1 MRKGF
6 VRKTERA
13 LKSPYF
19 LQALRWKSYPR
30 SHAPARG
37 RGSRGHRWCPG
48 SWFYHVVQAL
58 AATWSRLLSGVS
70 RALRWKMLESRPGP
84 GQLALDGVP
93 PRQGRGN
100 GPTMTGR
107 GWGYLSAVPSLFQ
120 VLLSFQT
127 SIRCMKPGDAK
138 PQATPYILDASTEG
152 WERQAR
158 DLGLMSV

>member
-1 MRKGF
+1 MEKLSQKPRPSSRERKQ
-6 VRKTERA
+6 RA
-13 LKSPYF
+13 PVV
-19 LQALRWKSYPR
+19 PR
-30 SHAPARG
+30 ELVLPCGAGIS
-37 RGSRGHRWCPG
+37 
-48 SWFYHVVQAL
+48 AL